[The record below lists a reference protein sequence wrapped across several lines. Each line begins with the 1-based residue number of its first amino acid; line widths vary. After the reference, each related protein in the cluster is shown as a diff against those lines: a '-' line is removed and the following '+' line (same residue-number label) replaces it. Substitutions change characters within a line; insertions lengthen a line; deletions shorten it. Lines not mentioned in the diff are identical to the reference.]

1 MFLLLLNIVVD
12 GTLYLHVLTWIFL
25 HAGSVDPS
33 SYVKEDPPSLRYS
46 KCIKQCIANG
56 LTSTYYSFVG
66 LGISFHESTIQPPKT
81 QYSYS
86 KEKISKLSLS
96 ETRLQE

>member
-12 GTLYLHVLTWIFL
+12 VTLYLHVLTWIFL

-33 SYVKEDPPSLRYS
+33 SYVKEDPPSLRCS

-56 LTSTYYSFVG
+56 LTSTTMFNNNKNIFISLNKYKYYSIF
-66 LGISFHESTIQPPKT
+66 
-81 QYSYS
+81 
-86 KEKISKLSLS
+86 SLFNTFS
-96 ETRLQE
+96 MF